1 MLTTSV
7 KEDLKSLSEQYLSS
21 AISQREFEQAEMQAK
36 RKLAR
41 IIEREGDADGERRKP
56 YYLAQLIAEAV
67 RSDRFSSLTFEL
79 GNFIRCAEEN
89 RKQIQQR
96 KKKCPQPKPQGKS
109 KSVSLLYHKN
119 FENAIGGCKNV

>member
-1 MLTTSV
+1 MLRMAV

-67 RSDRFSSLTFEL
+67 RTDRFSSFTFDL
-79 GNFIRCAEEN
+79 GNLIRYAEEEH

-96 KKKCPQPKPQGKS
+96 KKEMPAAETARQ
-109 KSVSLLYHKN
+109 
-119 FENAIGGCKNV
+119 I

>member
-1 MLTTSV
+1 MLATAV

-41 IIEREGDADGERRKP
+41 IIEREGDTDGERRKP
-56 YYLAQLIAEAV
+56 YYLAQLIAEAI
-67 RSDRFSSLTFEL
+67 RADRFSSFTFEL
-79 GNFIRCAEEN
+79 GNLIRYAEEEH

-96 KKKCPQPKPQGKS
+96 KKEMPAAETAGQ
-109 KSVSLLYHKN
+109 
-119 FENAIGGCKNV
+119 I

>member
-1 MLTTSV
+1 MLTMTGR
-7 KEDLKSLSEQYLSS
+7 EELRSLSEKYLSDS
-21 AISQREFEQAEMQAK
+21 ISTQEFEQAETQAK

-67 RSDRFSSLTFEL
+67 RSDRFSSFTFEL
-79 GNFIRCAEEN
+79 GNFIRYAEEN

-96 KKKCPQPKPQGKS
+96 KKEMPATEAAGQ
-109 KSVSLLYHKN
+109 
-119 FENAIGGCKNV
+119 I

>member
-1 MLTTSV
+1 MLATAV

-67 RSDRFSSLTFEL
+67 RSDRLSSLTFEL
-79 GNFIRCAEEN
+79 GNFIRCAEES

-96 KKKCPQPKPQGKS
+96 KKEMPAAETAGQ
-109 KSVSLLYHKN
+109 
-119 FENAIGGCKNV
+119 I